1 MLGHAKAGVWGK
13 EVLCMYIPTHS
24 EFGHF
29 GEKNSLVEHSIK
41 VGMLQW
47 EGPMLLKEGVLTIPV
62 ESVRACGALKT
73 QIYVDQSVL

>member
-1 MLGHAKAGVWGK
+1 MA
-13 EVLCMYIPTHS
+13 THT

-29 GEKNSLVEHSIK
+29 REKKQFSGIEHSIK
-41 VGMLQW
+41 VGMVQW
-47 EGPMLLKEGVLTIPV
+47 AGPMLLKEGVLTILV